1 MAAKMATIV
10 GDITGLQQHHQP
22 LKVKLFQDTQTY
34 EKLKLRAGVQS
45 TPPPPPLFHCPLYHC
60 GGMNLCVCPRVKIIF

>member
-34 EKLKLRAGVQS
+34 EKWKLREGVPS
-45 TPPPPPLFHCPLYHC
+45 TPPPPSFTVPCTTV
-60 GGMNLCVCPRVKIIF
+60 GVWICVYVQGLK